1 MSWTATFLRRSL
13 FVVTLA
19 AAAAAPVWAQGRGHA
34 NAKKTEHAKP
44 KVTVDLAVSA
54 AKDVLV
60 KQGFDVLRVETKG
73 DSQIIYYRAGNK
85 GKGKGQGPPARMIVR
100 RNDDRIVLE
109 EAPDALRLEIGI
121 KLGIKL

>member
-1 MSWTATFLRRSL
+1 MSLSARLLRSSFFLIA
-13 FVVTLA
+13 LA
-19 AAAAAPVWAQGRGHA
+19 AAATLPAQAQGRGHA
-34 NAKKTEHAKP
+34 NTKKTEHAKP
-44 KVTVDLAVSA
+44 KVTVDIAVSA

-73 DSQIIYYRAGNK
+73 DRQIIYYRAGNR
-85 GKGKGQGPPARMIVR
+85 GKGKGMIVR
-100 RNDDRIVLE
+100 RSEDRIVLE

>member
-1 MSWTATFLRRSL
+1 MSWTATLLRRSL
-13 FVVTLA
+13 FVVMLA
-19 AAAAAPVWAQGRGHA
+19 AAGTAPALAQGRGHG
-34 NAKKTEHAKP
+34 NPKKTAAAKP

-54 AKDVLV
+54 AKAVLV

-73 DSQIIYYRAGNK
+73 DRQIIYYRAGNK

-100 RNDDRIVLE
+100 RSEDRIVLE

>member
-1 MSWTATFLRRSL
+1 MSWTATLIRRSL
-13 FVVTLA
+13 FVVTLVA
-19 AAAAAPVWAQGRGHA
+19 IAAAPAWAQGRGHGHP
-34 NAKKTEHAKP
+34 KKTVDAKP

-60 KQGFDVLRVETKG
+60 KQGFAVVRVETKG
-73 DSQIIYYRAGNK
+73 DRQIIYYRAGNR

-100 RNDDRIVLE
+100 RSEDRIVLE

>member
-1 MSWTATFLRRSL
+1 MSLSARLLRSSFFLIA
-13 FVVTLA
+13 LA
-19 AAAAAPVWAQGRGHA
+19 AAATLPAQAQGRGHA
-34 NAKKTEHAKP
+34 NTKKTEHAKP
-44 KVTVDLAVSA
+44 KVTVDIAVSA

-73 DSQIIYYRAGNK
+73 DRQIIYYRAGNR

-100 RNDDRIVLE
+100 RSEDRIVLE